1 MTKRNI
7 KLIIEYDG
15 TKFNGWQI
23 QAQKSR
29 TVQGEI
35 EKVLKK
41 IFKQKIGIAGS
52 GRTDSG
58 VHAKGQVA
66 HFLTT
71 SDMPH
76 ETIRNAVNGN
86 LPRDIAILDAQEMP
100 LKFHARF
107 STKRKTYRYT
117 VLNRAAKPALEKN
130 FSLHHPQKLNIR
142 KMRREAG
149 ALIGKKDFRS
159 FMASDS
165 AQRDK
170 KDQKNTVRHVYRL
183 DITKKEE
190 HVFFDIEAN
199 GFLYKMVRNIVGTL
213 LTAGT
218 EKLPDGSMKSILQQK
233 NRNCAAKTAPAH
245 GLCLW
250 EVTY

>member
-1 MTKRNI
+1 
-7 KLIIEYDG
+7 
-15 TKFNGWQI
+15 
-23 QAQKSR
+23 
-29 TVQGEI
+29 
-35 EKVLKK
+35 
-41 IFKQKIGIAGS
+41 
-52 GRTDSG
+52 
-58 VHAKGQVA
+58 
-66 HFLTT
+66 
-71 SDMPH
+71 MPH

-86 LPRDIAILDAQEMP
+86 LPRDIAILDAREMP

-117 VLNRAAKPALEKN
+117 VLNRAAKPALEKK
-130 FSLHHPQKLNIR
+130 FCLHHPQKLNIR
-142 KMRREAG
+142 RMRRG
-149 ALIGKKDFRS
+149 AAVLIGKNDFRS

-183 DITKKEE
+183 DITKKGA

-199 GFLYKMVRNIVGTL
+199 GFLYKMARNIVGTL
-213 LTAGT
+213 LTVGT
-218 EKLPDGSMKSILQQK
+218 GKLPDGSMKSILQQK

-250 EVTY
+250 KVTY